1 MDQDFFL
8 RLSSSI
14 WAQSVVLVS
23 SITFFN
29 TICFGFALFIWAMN
43 RQTQIRPS
51 KSQKREEH
59 TRTQYVRFKDQN
71 LGKDKGDDDEDEDS
85 YEVES
90 PFLHPRTE
98 RDSDLFSSRKIVR
111 NQSLD
116 FSAMCDQNDLENS
129 DIEMSDSEHE
139 DGNFD
144 GISFG
149 DDDNKAMVHAP
160 LKSLQKSMKEDM
172 MMFLSTMNVFSYLS
186 DVAFKELSKDMR
198 YIDLPEV
205 GSPIR
210 YQMTDNDKVSSANVD
225 DSILDGSFY
234 IVITGSVQC
243 ICQFE
248 DTNMAEL
255 YSNYKSSTS
264 SDQTKLQI
272 TLGPGE
278 LVTSQLAML
287 SDLICW
293 YQERNG
299 IKDQSSMSTHPVRV
313 NAYTTEKN
321 TRLIC
326 VPSVSFLSIL
336 DKFPHEVH
344 QIAQTIL
351 ARTQRVTMLTLV
363 KSLGLINEVT
373 PQKLTTTESKD
384 VKHWLNQND
393 CDKKIDWCQRE
404 CQAAYCSIT
413 SKQDVTQLE
422 VPEEIKQN
430 VAILAAWQLGT
441 TKNDD
446 IESIKKN
453 SSIIAVNPGVSVV
466 HTGMKSNYVY
476 FIIEGEL
483 ELGNYHISDE
493 KGSESQRPLGISMKK
508 LVFDPKKLEQDNNVS
523 FQVSQHLKPGV
534 IASEL
539 PVFTGEVS
547 MVTVRASAKSKF
559 PVYLLQMASSEYS
572 SLLTTNTAV
581 LIQSLGTI
589 LRFNFSPVVHLLDWG
604 LRWRDVQVSSMLAL
618 KGEPC
623 ESLFVVLNGRL
634 RSGDYS
640 EDNAS
645 IESEYGRGVCIGEV
659 QVLTGD
665 VWPHD
670 VYAIRNSEVA
680 ELPVEVLEFI
690 MNIFPSC
697 GVHFA
702 RVIAN
707 QVQRKYLKKDSINI
721 SNSDNRLPSYKLTV
735 ATIAIVP
742 LCFEGNDDD
751 SSCFCQNM
759 VTALEKIA
767 PSTLV
772 TKALIKQKLGKID
785 NIKNFNDVLKL
796 ARILGDIEENNRLVV
811 FQADA
816 HLNWWTKTCIEH
828 SDCVILVI
836 DSQKA
841 PNTDCVIKFLSK
853 IQRYGNLLK
862 RVDLVVMTKEDDDID
877 ISICNDIQSVS
888 LETHEWIE
896 RLPFDSNINIIRV
909 KSKNDINRMCRRI
922 TGCSLGLVLGGGGA
936 RGIAHLGVIKA
947 LLDAG
952 VSVDIVGGT
961 SQGAFIGALYAK
973 YPDSFDELIS
983 RARMFAEKMSSV
995 REKVL
1000 DLTIP
1005 LVSYFNGRRFN
1016 QSIIDVIGNHTQ
1028 IQYLPLKFFCVS
1040 TDLCNYCQ
1048 AVHEK
1053 GCCWKYVS

>member
-1 MDQDFFL
+1 
-8 RLSSSI
+8 
-14 WAQSVVLVS
+14 
-23 SITFFN
+23 
-29 TICFGFALFIWAMN
+29 MN

-71 LGKDKGDDDEDEDS
+71 LGKEKGESDEGDEDDEDS

-90 PFLHPRTE
+90 PLLRPRTE
-98 RDSDLFSSRKIVR
+98 RDSDLFSSRKIRR

-116 FSAMCDQNDLENS
+116 FSAMYDQNDLENS
-129 DIEMSDSEHE
+129 HDEMSDSEHE
-139 DGNFD
+139 DNGFD
-144 GISFG
+144 GTGFG
-149 DDDNKAMVHAP
+149 DDDNKAMVHTP
-160 LKSLQKSMKEDM
+160 LKSLRKSMKEDM

-210 YQMTDNDKVSSANVD
+210 YQNSDNDKVTSVNAD

-248 DTNMAEL
+248 DANMAEL

-264 SDQTKLQI
+264 PDQTKLQI
-272 TLGPGE
+272 KLGPGE

-287 SDLICW
+287 SDLIRW

-299 IKDQSSMSTHPVRV
+299 IKDKSSMSTHPVRV

-336 DKFPHEVH
+336 EKFPHEVH

-373 PQKLTTTESKD
+373 EQKLTTTESKNF
-384 VKHWLNQND
+384 KHWVNQND
-393 CDKKIDWCQRE
+393 WDEKIDRCQHE
-404 CQAAYCSIT
+404 CQAAYCNIS
-413 SKQDVTQLE
+413 SKQDVTQLV

-430 VAILAAWQLGT
+430 VTTLAAWQLGT
-441 TKNDD
+441 TNYDD

-466 HTGMKSNYVY
+466 HTGMKSNYLY
-476 FIIEGEL
+476 FIIGGEL
-483 ELGNYHISDE
+483 EIGNYHISDE
-493 KGSESQRPLGISMKK
+493 KGLKSQRHLGIPMKK
-508 LVFDPKKLEQDNNVS
+508 LAFDPEKLEQDSNIS
-523 FQVSQHLKPGV
+523 FQVSQYLKPGV

-559 PVYLLQMASSEYS
+559 PAYLLQMASSEYS

-604 LRWRDVQVSSMLAL
+604 LVWRDVQVSSMLAR
-618 KGEPC
+618 KGDPC

-634 RSGDYS
+634 RSGNYS
-640 EDNAS
+640 EDNPS
-645 IESEYGRGVCIGEV
+645 MESEYGRGVCIGEV

-670 VYAIRNSEVA
+670 VFAIRNSELA

-707 QVQRKYLKKDSINI
+707 QVQRKYLKNDSINI
-721 SNSDNRLPSYKLTV
+721 ANSDNRLPSYKLTV

-742 LCFEGNDDD
+742 LCFGGNNDD
-751 SSCFCQNM
+751 SSCFCQNIAA
-759 VTALEKIA
+759 ALEKIA

-785 NIKNFNDVLKL
+785 YVKTKNFNDLLKL

-811 FQADA
+811 FQADVD
-816 HLNWWTKTCIEH
+816 LNWWTKTCIEH

-841 PNTDCVIKFLSK
+841 PNNDYVVKFLSK
-853 IQRYGNLLK
+853 IQCYGSLLK
-862 RVDLVVMTKEDDDID
+862 RVDLVVMTKGADDLDTNIY
-877 ISICNDIQSVS
+877 NNIQSVS

-896 RLPFDSNINIIRV
+896 RLPFDSNINMIRV
-909 KSKNDINRMCRRI
+909 TSTNDINRMCRRI

-936 RGIAHLGVIKA
+936 RGIAHLGVIKC

-961 SQGAFIGALYAK
+961 SQGAFIGALYAQ
-973 YPDSFDELIS
+973 YPDSFDKLIS

-1048 AVHEK
+1048 AVHTT

>member
-8 RLSSSI
+8 HLSSSI
-14 WAQSVVLVS
+14 LAKTVVFVS
-23 SITFFN
+23 SITFFD
-29 TICFGFALFIWAMN
+29 TIYFGVALFIWATN

-59 TRTQYVRFKDQN
+59 TRTQYVRIKDQN
-71 LGKDKGDDDEDEDS
+71 LGKDKGG
-85 YEVES
+85 
-90 PFLHPRTE
+90 TE
-98 RDSDLFSSRKIVR
+98 RDSGLFSSRKIVR

-116 FSAMCDQNDLENS
+116 FSAMCDQNDLDNE
-129 DIEMSDSEHE
+129 IMSDSEHE
-139 DGNFD
+139 DGDFD
-144 GISFG
+144 GIGFS
-149 DDDNKAMVHAP
+149 DDDNKVMVHTS
-160 LKSLQKSMKEDM
+160 LKSLQNSMKEDIM
-172 MMFLSTMNVFSYLS
+172 TFLSTMNVFSYLS
-186 DVAFKELSKDMR
+186 DEAFKELSKDMR

-210 YQMTDNDKVSSANVD
+210 CQKNDNDKVSSVDVD

-248 DTNMAEL
+248 DTTTNMAEL
-255 YSNYKSSTS
+255 YRSNYKSSTS
-264 SDQTKLQI
+264 PDQTKLQI

-287 SDLICW
+287 SDLIRW

-299 IKDQSSMSTHPVRV
+299 IKDKSSMSNHPVRV

-321 TRLIC
+321 TRLVC

-336 DKFPHEVH
+336 EKFPHEVH

-373 PQKLTTTESKD
+373 EQKLTTTESKD

-393 CDKKIDWCQRE
+393 CDKNINWCRQE
-404 CQAAYCSIT
+404 CQSAYYNIS
-413 SKQDVTQLE
+413 SKQDVTPLD

-430 VAILAAWQLGT
+430 VSMLAAWQLGT

-453 SSIIAVNPGVSVV
+453 SSIIAVNPGVSIV
-466 HTGMKSNYVY
+466 HTGMKSNFVY
-476 FIIEGEL
+476 FIIGGEL
-483 ELGNYHISDE
+483 ELGNYSISNE
-493 KGSESQRPLGISMKK
+493 KGLESQRPLGISMKT
-508 LVFDPKKLEQDNNVS
+508 LAFDPKKMEQDNNVS

-534 IASEL
+534 FASEL

-559 PVYLLQMASSEYS
+559 PSYLLQMAGNEYS
-572 SLLTTNTAV
+572 SLLSTNTSV
-581 LIQSLGTI
+581 LIQSLNTI
-589 LRFNFSPVVHLLDWG
+589 LRLNFSPVVHLLDWG
-604 LRWRDVQVSSMLAL
+604 LRWRDVQVSSILAR

-634 RSGDYS
+634 RSGDYN
-640 EDNAS
+640 EDNPS
-645 IESEYGRGVCIGEV
+645 MESEYGRGICIGEV

-670 VYAIRNSEVA
+670 VFAIRNSELA
-680 ELPVEVLEFI
+680 EIPVEVLEFI

-702 RVIAN
+702 RVMAN
-707 QVQRKYLKKDSINI
+707 HVQRKYPKKDSINI
-721 SNSDNRLPSYKLTV
+721 ANSRDNRLPSYKLTV

-742 LCFEGNDDD
+742 LCFEGKDDD
-751 SSCFCQNM
+751 LSCFCQNI
-759 VTALEKIA
+759 VASLEQIA
-767 PSTLV
+767 PSILV

-785 NIKNFNDVLKL
+785 NVKKKNFNDMLKL

-811 FQADA
+811 FQADV
-816 HLNWWTKTCIEH
+816 HHNWWTKTCIEH

-841 PNTDCVIKFLSK
+841 PNNDSVIKFLSK
-853 IQRYGNLLK
+853 IQLYGSLLK
-862 RVDLVVMTKEDDDID
+862 RVDLVVLTKEADDVD
-877 ISICNDIQSVS
+877 ISICNDLQSVS

-896 RLPFDSNINIIRV
+896 RLPFDFNINMVRD
-909 KSKNDINRMCRRI
+909 KTKNDINRMCRRI
-922 TGCSLGLVLGGGGA
+922 TGFSLGLVLGGGGA

-952 VSVDIVGGT
+952 VAVDIIGGT
-961 SQGAFIGALYAK
+961 SQGAFIGALCAK
-973 YPDSFDELIS
+973 YPDSFDKLIS
-983 RARMFAEKMSSV
+983 RVRMFAEKMSSV

-1005 LVSYFNGRRFN
+1005 LVSYFNGKRFN
-1016 QSIIDVIGNHTQ
+1016 QSIIDAIGIHTQ

-1048 AVHEK
+1048 AVHTT